1 MKEAPGNE
9 RGPGEMK
16 DAPGEMKVAPA
27 KLKRPVTWTG
37 PLGVQSGIHQ
47 HAVKKGILP
56 ALRLLVRKH
65 FKLETLR
72 HLPVRKRLHACC
84 GATLGH
90 RTQRGGVTKQL
101 AERHFGSDLP

>member
-1 MKEAPGNE
+1 MKQVPREMKEA
-9 RGPGEMK
+9 RHM
-16 DAPGEMKVAPA
+16 D
-27 KLKRPVTWTG
+27 G

-56 ALRLLVRKH
+56 ASHLLVGQH
-65 FKLETLR
+65 LKLETLR
-72 HLPVRKRLHACC
+72 HLPIGERLHACC

-101 AERHFGSDLP
+101 AEWHFGSDLP